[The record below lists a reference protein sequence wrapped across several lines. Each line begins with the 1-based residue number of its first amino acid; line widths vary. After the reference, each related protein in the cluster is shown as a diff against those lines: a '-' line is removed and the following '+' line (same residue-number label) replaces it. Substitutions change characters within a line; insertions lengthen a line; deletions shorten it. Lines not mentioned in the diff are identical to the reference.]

1 MKKLLNLVYLF
12 GLLPFVSYGQCGLD
26 CDPASSAIVLGGGEY
41 SRDCYLNSKMVSQ
54 NPDLASTR
62 MLEACNFAITFI
74 DMSRTNLAATHT
86 NRGIIHI
93 ALGNYDR
100 AFTNFNIGMNLLPE
114 TPEIFINRGN
124 AFYRIGDYQMAIEDY
139 RQSLELGFTAFS
151 GVYLNL
157 GKSYE
162 RIGNLDLAE
171 QNYRQA
177 IELSPN
183 PAEAQDLLEGLLSQP
198 VL

>member
-12 GLLPFVSYGQCGLD
+12 GLLPVASYGQCGLD

-41 SRDCYLNSKMVSQ
+41 SRECYLNSKMVSQ
-54 NPDLASTR
+54 NPSFVSTS
-62 MLEACNFAITFI
+62 MLEPCNFAITFI
-74 DMSRTNLAATHT
+74 DMNRSNLAATHT
-86 NRGIIHI
+86 NRGIIHV
-93 ALGNYDR
+93 ALGNYDD

-124 AFYRIGDYQMAIEDY
+124 AFYRTGDYQMAIEDY
-139 RQSLELGFTAFS
+139 SQSLELGFTNFS

-162 RIGNLDLAE
+162 RIGNINLAE

-177 IELSPN
+177 LELLPDQE
-183 PAEAQDLLEGLLSQP
+183 EAQNLLNGLLSQ
-198 VL
+198 